1 MTRCLVALVIT
12 ACALSAQS
20 GGDPL
25 DRARA
30 RILEAIDRLPRY
42 TCTQTI
48 DRTYFRQS
56 RPDLKQHSCDQILA
70 NHTNGLSKLELTGT
84 DRLRLDVEVAGG
96 GYEVYSWPDGGPID
110 MERLEAVTGEGPI
123 GTGAFGPFLINIF
136 ATDGVDLIAEGEQTI
151 DGSPLLQYRYRV
163 PLKASHYRVIARA
176 TTRTV
181 PFDGR
186 FWIHPVTAELVR
198 LSVRTGELAPATGN
212 CEATTTV
219 DFTRARIGQGD
230 YLLPLRGL
238 LHVVRR
244 DAAESENVTSYGS
257 CREFRGESTVRY
269 DIPSDATDGDAGAAQ
284 RAPPEPFPAAI
295 PITIALTEPIDTG
308 TSAAGDRVFGV
319 ISRPVAAP
327 RHRGI
332 LASAGTRV
340 RGRITALQHRFEP
353 EPYFSITIA
362 WEQMERNGRW
372 APLAA
377 RRDDPQ
383 VLLELRKLA
392 PPAYNATRV
401 QSRRVPPRGGTL
413 VFQTSAPVYVVKAGH
428 TSHWITVAPPKVGKV
443 TAPRPLD

>member
-1 MTRCLVALVIT
+1 
-12 ACALSAQS
+12 
-20 GGDPL
+20 
-25 DRARA
+25 
-30 RILEAIDRLPRY
+30 
-42 TCTQTI
+42 
-48 DRTYFRQS
+48 
-56 RPDLKQHSCDQILA
+56 
-70 NHTNGLSKLELTGT
+70 
-84 DRLRLDVEVAGG
+84 
-96 GYEVYSWPDGGPID
+96 

-377 RRDDPQ
+377 RLDDPQ